1 MEQVVKMGLTRRTM
15 RFGPTIAL
23 LAIALLVPSG
33 ARAQSG
39 AADAERLY
47 NRTEYR
53 DALVVLKKV
62 AQKSAAEWQLQG
74 RCQYMLGEF
83 KPAID
88 AFDKAVH
95 AEPGNSEHYL
105 WLGRAWG
112 RRAETSVFFMA
123 VKYAAHARQ
132 NFEKAVE
139 LAPGNMEAVNDLFS
153 YYLSAPGF
161 LGGGI
166 DRAAELSKAIERHD
180 PVEYH
185 WALAQIAMERK
196 QYDLAEGQLKKAVE
210 LAPRQVNR
218 IVDLAK
224 FLAGQGR
231 IGESEAAFEQAAKIN
246 PSDKK
251 LLYARAETYI
261 KAKRNLGTAKQLLEA
276 YLQAPLTPD
285 DPSREEARKLLERA
299 SGSSD

>member
-1 MEQVVKMGLTRRTM
+1 MEQVAKMGLTRQKRKL
-15 RFGPTIAL
+15 GPVVAL
-23 LAIALLVPSG
+23 VVVLSLSG
-33 ARAQSG
+33 GIRAQSG

-53 DALVVLKKV
+53 DALAVLKKMP
-62 AQKSAAEWQLQG
+62 QKGAAAWELEG

-88 AFDKAVH
+88 AFDKSAR
-95 AEPGNSEHYL
+95 AEPENSNHYL

-112 RRAETSVFFMA
+112 RRAETSVFFLA
-123 VKYAAHARQ
+123 VKYAGHARQ

-139 LAPGNMEAVNDLFS
+139 LDPGNMEAVNDLFS

-166 DRAAELSKAIERHD
+166 DRATELSKVIERHD

-196 QYDLAEGQLKKAVE
+196 QYDLAEGQFKKAVE

-218 IVDLAK
+218 LVDLAK

-231 IGESEAAFEQAAKIN
+231 IGESDAAFEQAAKIN
-246 PSDKK
+246 PTDKK
-251 LLYARAETYI
+251 LLYARAETYV
-261 KAKRNLGTAKQLLEA
+261 KCRRNLGTARQLLET

-285 DPSREEARKLLERA
+285 DPSREEALKLLQRA
-299 SGSSD
+299 SGASD